1 MSSVA
6 SLSRLSTPLA
16 SAATADVVRHNDTRL
31 SVKPYPPVTLTD
43 QTTVTTDA
51 SLGNHFRLTGTT
63 ARTIAA
69 PTNPTDGQ
77 VITYEIKASSG
88 ALSHTWNAVF
98 GYGSDVTA
106 LTAIAA
112 GKTDFIQWVYCAS
125 VTKWLLIGYMKGFTT

>member
-88 ALSHTWNAVF
+88 ALTHTWNAVF